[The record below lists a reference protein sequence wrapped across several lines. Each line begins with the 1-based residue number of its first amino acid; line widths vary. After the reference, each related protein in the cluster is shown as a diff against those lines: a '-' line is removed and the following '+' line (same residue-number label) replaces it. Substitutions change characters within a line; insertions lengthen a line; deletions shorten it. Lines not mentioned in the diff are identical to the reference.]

1 MKNKNLDIIIIYMF
15 YLCLIYSDYEI
26 FLMIIM
32 IIISIFILN
41 NYININIIY
50 FLLIFYLFN
59 FMLKKK
65 II

>member
-50 FLLIFYLFN
+50 FSINILFIQFY
-59 FMLKKK
+59 
-65 II
+65 

>member
-1 MKNKNLDIIIIYMF
+1 MMKNKNLDIIIIYMF

-50 FLLIFYLFN
+50 FSINILFIQFY
-59 FMLKKK
+59 
-65 II
+65 

>member
-41 NYININIIY
+41 NYININFIIFNISIEIIY
-50 FLLIFYLFN
+50 
-59 FMLKKK
+59 
-65 II
+65 